1 MSQTEIEPPNR
12 RGRPRRA
19 AARKAIVDAT
29 LELVAERGFQ
39 ATTMDEI
46 AARAGVGK
54 NTIYRRWASKE
65 ELIADA
71 IGDLTAELDVDE
83 GDDLYSRLL
92 ERIRDFVHVFADPLL
107 GRILPGLLG
116 ELQRN
121 PEFALV
127 YAERVVRPRHEAII
141 ELLRRARD
149 RGELRAGADPELIAD
164 LLVGPPLL
172 RLVFPFGLP
181 DVPTRYAEELLG
193 TIWAGIAPGSLQ
205 TGRTPSSSRAPRNSS
220 ASR

>member
-1 MSQTEIEPPNR
+1 
-12 RGRPRRA
+12 
-19 AARKAIVDAT
+19 VDAT
-29 LELVAERGFQ
+29 LDLLAERGFQ
-39 ATTMDEI
+39 AATMDAI

-71 IGDLTAELDVDE
+71 IGELTAELDVDE
-83 GDDLYSRLL
+83 GDDTYARLL

-121 PEFALV
+121 PEFARV

-141 ELLRRARD
+141 ELLREARD
-149 RGELRAGADPELIAD
+149 RGELRGGADLELIAD

-181 DVPTRYAEELLG
+181 DVPTRYAEELLA
-193 TIWAGIAPGSLQ
+193 TIWAGIAPAEGSD
-205 TGRTPSSSRAPRNSS
+205 G
-220 ASR
+220 